1 MNRRLNFGGAGS
13 DPFGER
19 NPRSI
24 PSALNPMRVLD
35 LENAYYP
42 PPIPPEYRAPPP
54 QVHPTQIIEP
64 TQGWWRQE
72 GAFGNRFE
80 GRPPTTAET
89 LIPLFEQQNLPGPPK
104 PWWLHWYRF
113 DRSISNELV
122 SLGNWELR
130 ARIIYGVGGV
140 QNIIETDLIQG
151 LQYPI
156 VCNSIS
162 VQLRTYATLDTSPYI
177 VAADARVVAG
187 CMLGEGAGS
196 AAVPPSFTTQ
206 WFEKAGATDARIYPV
221 PDFARSLCVH
231 TDATDSAELDGIVI
245 TFRSGGGDPLK
256 ELVLGDLYDALTR
269 EKGVAIP
276 AGVNQIEINAGAA
289 VDPGRYIA
297 VQFFLAL

>member
-1 MNRRLNFGGAGS
+1 MNRRLRFGSGA
-13 DPFGER
+13 DPFGES
-19 NPRSI
+19 NPRSV
-24 PSALNPMRVLD
+24 PSVLNPMRVLD
-35 LENAYYP
+35 LQDAYYP
-42 PPIPPEYRAPPP
+42 EPIPPDYRPPP
-54 QVHPTQIIEP
+54 PRAEPMQIIEP
-64 TQGWWRQE
+64 TLGWWRQA

-80 GRPPTTAET
+80 GRPPTTAESI
-89 LIPLFEQQNLPGPPK
+89 IPLFEQLELPGPPK

-113 DRSISNELV
+113 DRGISNELV

-162 VQLRTYATLDTSPYI
+162 VQLKTYATLDTSPYD
-177 VAADARVVAG
+177 VAVDARVVAG

-196 AAVPPSFTTQ
+196 AAVPPTFTTQ
-206 WFEKAGATDARIYPV
+206 WFEKAGAADSRIYPV

-231 TDATDSAELDGIVI
+231 TDATDPAELAGIVI

-256 ELVLGDLYDALTR
+256 ELALDDLYAVLTQ

-276 AGVNQIEINAGAA
+276 AGVNQIEISAGAA